1 MVMRNKEYIIF
12 FSFFDDQIESHSMF
26 TYETICKGYEDL
38 VKVKQPY
45 WWHIFEKKKTKVTFT
60 SFALEMS

>member
-1 MVMRNKEYIIF
+1 MVMRNKEYIIFF

-45 WWHIFEKKKTKVTFT
+45 
-60 SFALEMS
+60 